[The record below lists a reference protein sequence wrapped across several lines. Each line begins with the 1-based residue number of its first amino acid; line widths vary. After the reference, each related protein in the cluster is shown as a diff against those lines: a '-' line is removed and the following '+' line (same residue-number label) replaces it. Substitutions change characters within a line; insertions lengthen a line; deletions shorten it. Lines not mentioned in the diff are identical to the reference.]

1 MSKETSEKVWDD
13 AIYQS
18 YTSKVRTILIHFCD
32 SLGYDDSRTHRD
44 AFNKAFGEL
53 MKLFTNI

>member
-1 MSKETSEKVWDD
+1 MSNKQNDIWDD

-18 YTSKVRTILIHFCD
+18 YTSKVRTILIRLCD
-32 SLGYDDSRTHRD
+32 ALGYDDSPEHRD